1 MYNIA
6 FYPEVDNPGGESKSK
21 TCRQY
26 LASVIRKLRIIIGV
40 LSLAL
45 FELFG
50 QRVQNSF
57 PYHSY
62 VQMVFLTKAIS
73 FLDIS
78 SCVITV
84 QAQNIWKKI
93 AEYINFNSVQFHWW
107 VVSCIQS
114 VFFFVAVEALSDRH
128 WLRQHSFLYR
138 TGEHNILNTFC
149 VAASRLLL
157 SGLFNFVL
165 R

>member
-26 LASVIRKLRIIIGV
+26 LASVIRELRIIIGV
-40 LSLAL
+40 LSLA
-45 FELFG
+45 LFG

-84 QAQNIWKKI
+84 QAQNI
-93 AEYINFNSVQFHWW
+93 
-107 VVSCIQS
+107 
-114 VFFFVAVEALSDRH
+114 
-128 WLRQHSFLYR
+128 
-138 TGEHNILNTFC
+138 
-149 VAASRLLL
+149 
-157 SGLFNFVL
+157 
-165 R
+165 

>member
-1 MYNIA
+1 MDNIA

-26 LASVIRKLRIIIGV
+26 LASVIRELRIIIGV

-84 QAQNIWKKI
+84 QAQNI
-93 AEYINFNSVQFHWW
+93 
-107 VVSCIQS
+107 
-114 VFFFVAVEALSDRH
+114 
-128 WLRQHSFLYR
+128 
-138 TGEHNILNTFC
+138 
-149 VAASRLLL
+149 
-157 SGLFNFVL
+157 
-165 R
+165 